1 MRTLGGIVG
10 AVKCINNVIAA
21 IMTTKATK
29 RRRNEIKRNKRD
41 TCGSSS
47 RAAEELVYARIV
59 YSGKI
64 KVTLIT
70 RPPTS
75 RCTYVCMCTHICFST
90 T

>member
-29 RRRNEIKRNKRD
+29 SPRNECG
-41 TCGSSS
+41 TCGSS
-47 RAAEELVYARIV
+47 RAAELVYARIV

-75 RCTYVCMCTHICFST
+75 GYKHKHTNIFAYKHI
-90 T
+90 